1 MIKDHGPLTT
11 LLLFLEVHEQVKMG
25 LICQRAYNITVP
37 WNMSPVLLPLDS
49 PCDFP
54 NLRISSED
62 HVIKRVEATIED
74 EKGEFIGVVRKS
86 SDIPD
91 GYGVFR
97 TSDWV
102 HCGQVKNGV
111 YQQGRKVSVNRNE
124 TLLRLTNKKLRA
136 DGIIL
141 EKIELFSKED

>member
-11 LLLFLEVHEQVKMG
+11 LLLFLEVHEQLKMSNT
-25 LICQRAYNITVP
+25 CKRAYSITVP

-62 HVIKRVEATIED
+62 HVIKRVEATIET
-74 EKGEFIGVVRKS
+74 EEGEFFGIVRKS
-86 SDIPD
+86 SGIPD
-91 GYGVFR
+91 GCGVFK

-111 YQQGRKVSVNRNE
+111 YQHGRKVSVNKSENLL
-124 TLLRLTNKKLRA
+124 TLTDQKCLA
-136 DGIIL
+136 DGTIL
-141 EKIELFSKED
+141 KKIERFSK